1 MKAEAIKN
9 IITIGTSAGGFSA
22 IAKLVTNFKPDLD
35 AAIFIVIH
43 LSGHS
48 NSEIILKGI
57 QKHTLL
63 KCKVAEDQQE
73 IQNRTIYLAKADHQL
88 LLIKGKMLVTKGA
101 FENHWRP
108 AVDVLFRSAAAAYG
122 SCVTGIILT
131 GLMDDGVSGMYA
143 IKRSGGL
150 CIVQDPEEAEFPD
163 MPNSVLEV
171 MEVDYKVTLNEIG
184 PILSNRFSH
193 TTCVETEIPAEVK
206 LEAEITRRMTTNMK
220 DLSKLGDFSH
230 LTCPDCGG
238 TMVRITNDAIPRYRC
253 YTGHSFTER
262 IFEEQQL
269 KGIEDSLWVAIRMME
284 ERKNLLMNM
293 SRPRMADQG
302 LPADTSRNER
312 AEGIQLHIDRLRK
325 MLMDLGNLPGTAD

>member
-1 MKAEAIKN
+1 MKAEEIKN

-22 IAKLVTNFKPDLD
+22 IANLVASFKHDLD
-35 AAIFIVIH
+35 AAVFIVIH
-43 LSGHS
+43 LSGNS

-73 IQNRTIYLAKADHQL
+73 IENRTIYLAKADHHL
-88 LLIKGKMLVTKGA
+88 LLIKDRMLVTRGA

-108 AVDVLFRSAAAAYG
+108 AIDVLFRSAAAAYG

-131 GLMDDGVSGMYA
+131 GLLDDGVSGMFA

-163 MPNSVLEV
+163 MPNSVLNA
-171 MEVDYKVTLNEIG
+171 MEVDYKVALNEIG
-184 PILSNRFSH
+184 HILTDRFSH
-193 TTCVETEIPAEVK
+193 TSCIAAEVPADVK
-206 LEAEITRRMTTNMK
+206 LEAEITRRMTTSMK

-230 LTCPDCGG
+230 LTCPECGG
-238 TMVRITNDAIPRYRC
+238 TMVKIINDAVPRYRC

-284 ERKNLLMNM
+284 ERKNLLLQM
-293 SRPRMADQG
+293 SRPKLAEQG
-302 LPADTSRNER
+302 LPVDTTRNER
-312 AEGIQLHIDRLRK
+312 AEAMQLHIDRLRK
-325 MLMDLGNLPGTAD
+325 MLMDLGELPGKEG

>member
-22 IAKLVTNFKPDLD
+22 IAKLITNFKPDLD
-35 AAIFIVIH
+35 AAVFIVIH
-43 LSGHS
+43 LSGNS

-63 KCKVAEDQQE
+63 KCKVAEDQLE
-73 IQNRTIYLAKADHQL
+73 IQNWTIYLARADHHL

-184 PILSNRFSH
+184 PILTDRFSH

-293 SRPRMADQG
+293 SRPRGADQS

-312 AEGIQLHIDRLRK
+312 AEGIQPHIDRLRK